1 MWYRLVID
9 DNTVYEIDD
18 ECVSRKQGKKG
29 NGGKCSPCPEVPGC
43 RRGSRESLQGLPVL
57 GRRVLPPLF
66 QAVKKAA
73 FR

>member
-9 DNTVYEIDD
+9 DNTVYEVDD

-43 RRGSRESLQGLPVL
+43 RRGSRES
-57 GRRVLPPLF
+57 
-66 QAVKKAA
+66 
-73 FR
+73 

>member
-29 NGGKCSPCPEVPGC
+29 NGGRLPE
-43 RRGSRESLQGLPVL
+43 LL
-57 GRRVLPPLF
+57 
-66 QAVKKAA
+66 
-73 FR
+73 